1 MGNLKSELMKT
12 IFNYLLILLIATS
25 CNDTKEKDGLVKI
38 DAKGTNLYYYSIEAE
53 NGDKTKQKVEFSIDK
68 VIVDSLKL
76 SENKIKAM
84 CEEAV
89 TYADWDVKYQ
99 PSYKHGDIAMLSYDS
114 EENKINACMNGT
126 AENAYGV
133 ADRISS
139 SIPFN
144 LKGNMIMDADALPD
158 IVTY

>member
-1 MGNLKSELMKT
+1 MKT
-12 IFNYLLILLIATS
+12 MIANLCVFFLLTACTS
-25 CNDTKEKDGLVKI
+25 PKDKDGLTVL
-38 DAKGTNLYYYSIEAE
+38 DAKGTKLYYYTVEAE
-53 NGDKTKQKVEFSIDK
+53 NGDKTKHKLEFSIDR

-76 SENKIKAM
+76 SENKIKAI

-99 PSYKHGDIAMLSYDS
+99 PSYKHGDIAMLSYNLD
-114 EENKINACMNGT
+114 ENKIYAYMNGT

-133 ADRISS
+133 PDRISS

-144 LKGNMIMDADALPD
+144 LKGNMIMDADDLPE
-158 IVTY
+158 IMTY

>member
-1 MGNLKSELMKT
+1 MKT
-12 IFNYLLILLIATS
+12 MIANLCVFFLLTACTS
-25 CNDTKEKDGLVKI
+25 PKDKDGLTVL
-38 DAKGTNLYYYSIEAE
+38 DAKGTKLYYYTVEAE
-53 NGDKTKQKVEFSIDK
+53 NGDKTKHKLEFSIDR

-76 SENKIKAM
+76 SENKIKAI

-89 TYADWDVKYQ
+89 RYADWDVKYQ

-114 EENKINACMNGT
+114 EENKINAYMNGT

-133 ADRISS
+133 PDRISS

-144 LKGNMIMDADALPD
+144 VKGNMIMDADDLPE
-158 IVTY
+158 IVSY